1 METILLLVIAVL
13 ITVGAFICVD
23 ILEKLDEEEHKK
35 QEDAKHFTIQ
45 F

>member
-1 METILLLVIAVL
+1 MAIIYILVILA
-13 ITVGAFICVD
+13 IMGAAFKCCD
-23 ILEKLDEEEHKK
+23 IMEKLDEEEHKK